1 MDRLQALEAL
11 VAVADHGG
19 FAAGARAIR
28 MSPPAMTRII
38 AALEAHLGVALFHRS
53 TRAVTLTEEGAAFLA
68 SSRRVLD
75 DLRTAELAAMGGQ
88 DAPQGMLIVTA
99 PVAFGQRHVVPVT
112 NALLSAHPR
121 LAIRLL
127 LIDRNVRIVEEG
139 IDVAVRIGPLA
150 DSSLVARKIGEVA
163 RVAVAS
169 AGYLAEHGAPADPQE
184 LKRHALIGVTAVNPA
199 TEWRF
204 GAKGEVGVAIRPRLL
219 VNTNDAAIQAAEAGI
234 GIAYQLSYQVDEA
247 IAAGRLA
254 PVLTE
259 YWRGPIPV
267 HLVFGASRAGTP
279 AVRAFADAMQA
290 RAVEVL
296 HNAQT
301 RSS

>member
-1 MDRLQALEAL
+1 MDRLQALEAF

-28 MSPPAMTRII
+28 MSPPAMTRIV
-38 AALEAHLGVALFHRS
+38 AALEAHLGVALFQRS
-53 TRAVTLTEEGAAFLA
+53 TRAVRLTEEGTAFLVRA
-68 SSRRVLD
+68 RAVLS
-75 DLRTAELAAMGGQ
+75 DLRDAEFAAMGGQ
-88 DAPQGMLIVTA
+88 QAPQGMLIVTA
-99 PVAFGQRHVVPVT
+99 PVAFGQRHVVPVV
-112 NALLSAHPR
+112 NALLAAHPR
-121 LAIRLL
+121 LSVRLL

-169 AGYLAEHGAPADPQE
+169 PAYLVQHGAPGHPRALRD
-184 LKRHALIGVTAVNPA
+184 HALIGVTAVTPA

-204 GAKGEVGVAIRPRLL
+204 GAQGEIGVAIRPRFL

-234 GIAYQLSYQVDEA
+234 GIAYQLSYQVDDA
-247 IAAGRLA
+247 IAVGRLVPLLA
-254 PVLTE
+254 E
-259 YWRGPIPV
+259 YRRAPIPV

-279 AVRAFADAMQA
+279 SVRVFADAMQA
-290 RAVEVL
+290 RAAEVL
-296 HNAQT
+296 A
-301 RSS
+301 RSGT